1 VKLDAMKERI
11 GALWNSLSEGWQH
24 LHQSAA
30 SALTHFKSGSKP
42 GVPAR
47 SEVDDIAYLPTQRWA
62 ILGGDLFE
70 DERRLVVKLEVP
82 GMEKQ
87 DFDIEVYDGMLAV
100 AGEKRFQR
108 ESSEGRWQVVQCA
121 YGSFRR
127 EIPLSTE
134 VSLDDA
140 KATYS
145 NGVLRI
151 ELAKRE
157 PGKPRSRAITIK

>member
-1 VKLDAMKERI
+1 MTLDAMKERI
-11 GALWNSLSEGWQH
+11 GAVWNSLSEGWQH

-30 SALTHFKSGSKP
+30 SALTHFKSGSAS
-42 GVPAR
+42 GVPAK
-47 SEVDDIAYLPTQRWA
+47 SEVDDTAYLPTQRWA
-62 ILGGDLFE
+62 ILGGDIFE

-87 DFDIEVYDGMLAV
+87 DFAIEVFDGALV
-100 AGEKRFQR
+100 VTGEKRFQH
-108 ESSEGRWQVVQCA
+108 ESSEGRWQVLQCA

-127 EIPLSTE
+127 EIPLSTP

-151 ELAKRE
+151 ELVKRD
-157 PGKPRSRAITIK
+157 PGKPRSRAIPVT